1 MLFGLGLLVM
11 LCIGLICFLV
21 IGFEVVDISICIY
34 LGVKKFFLFL
44 GFSK

>member
-11 LCIGLICFLV
+11 MCIGLICFLV
-21 IGFEVVDISICIY
+21 IGFEVVDICIY